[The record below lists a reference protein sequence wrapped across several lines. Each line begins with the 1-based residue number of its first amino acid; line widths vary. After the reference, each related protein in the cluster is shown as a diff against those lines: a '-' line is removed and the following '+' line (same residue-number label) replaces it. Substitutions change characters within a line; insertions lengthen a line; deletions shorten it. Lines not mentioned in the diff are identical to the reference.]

1 MGRVLFVLLI
11 SWTLSAV
18 AQERGKAPAGAP
30 PSALDAATVQQF
42 NEIIHH
48 QFGDNFSLADSSP
61 TPFITGDFDN
71 DGIEDVAFAAHSKKA
86 PMINSPD
93 YRMID
98 PYDDFFG
105 YGDPRITSSFANNEP
120 GRTKFLLIIHGSG
133 PESWRAAS
141 PKSKFVII
149 NLPFD
154 RLERTSMRFKKKRIV
169 AISTEETA
177 SVSAVLYW
185 NGKKYRWEPL
195 GASD

>member
-1 MGRVLFVLLI
+1 MGRVLFLLLV
-11 SWTLSAV
+11 SWTLSPV
-18 AQERGKAPAGAP
+18 AQQTGKTSAGAP
-30 PSALDAATVQQF
+30 PALGPETVRQF

-48 QFGDNFSLADSSP
+48 QFGDNFSLAASSP
-61 TPFITGDFDN
+61 TPFVTGDFDN
-71 DGIEDVAFAAHSKKA
+71 DGVEDVAFAAYSKKA

-105 YGDPRITSSFANNEP
+105 YGDPHITSSFANNEP

-133 PESWRAAS
+133 PEAWRAAS

-154 RLERTSMRFKKKRIV
+154 RLERTSMLHKKKKIV
-169 AISTEETA
+169 AIGTEETA
-177 SVSAVLYW
+177 SVSAVLFW

>member
-1 MGRVLFVLLI
+1 MRRVLLAFLI
-11 SWTLSAV
+11 SWTLFLA
-18 AQERGKAPAGAP
+18 AQEGGKAPAGASP
-30 PSALDAATVQQF
+30 NALDAATVRQF

-48 QFGDNFSLADSSP
+48 QFGDSFSLADSSP
-61 TPFITGDFDN
+61 TPFVTGDFDN
-71 DGIEDVAFAAHSKKA
+71 DGIEDVAFAAHSKKV

-93 YRMID
+93 YRLID

-133 PESWRAAS
+133 PEAWRAPS

-154 RLERTSMRFKKKRIV
+154 RLVRTSMLLKKKRIV

-177 SVSAVLYW
+177 SVSAVLFW
-185 NGKKYRWEPL
+185 NGKRYRWEPL
-195 GASD
+195 GSSD